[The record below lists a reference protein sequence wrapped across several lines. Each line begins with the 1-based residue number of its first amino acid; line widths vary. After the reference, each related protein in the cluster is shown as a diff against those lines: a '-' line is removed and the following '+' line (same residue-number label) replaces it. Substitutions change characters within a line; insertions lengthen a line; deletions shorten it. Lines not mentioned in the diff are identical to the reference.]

1 MASVK
6 LQRVSAISTKI
17 GVGLVFPGYIKLP
30 AEGIPVPKHVGVWYL
45 IWIVFYDLY
54 LIECTYLLI
63 GDL

>member
-30 AEGIPVPKHVGVWYL
+30 AEGIPVPKHVGV
-45 IWIVFYDLY
+45 
-54 LIECTYLLI
+54 
-63 GDL
+63 